1 MRWKE
6 IRASRSR
13 WWWTWCGIA
22 RWDGVVRVTVGRNTH
37 SIVNLH
43 YRTDSYWSG
52 GLHQDSTLDFSN
64 DFFIFNVG
72 VSKLYSSQNEVISD
86 QACRMWIPFF
96 LVVFQSM
103 SEPEQPEPE
112 VAEAGPGNAGN
123 ACFVRLMPD
132 LLQFPSTDIHGQNVT
147 VNIHVTRMSQCILE
161 NCRRVR
167 TEYMRSRCQIASSRD
182 NMVKG
187 HAVHQVQQP
196 CHRVIWQWQSYTYCM
211 DGVSSVKVII
221 IYFVETLVSI
231 SKQVFGNTWEV
242 LLPGCESL
250 PGHTVPG

>member
-6 IRASRSR
+6 IRASRSG
-13 WWWTWCGIA
+13 WW
-22 RWDGVVRVTVGRNTH
+22 
-37 SIVNLH
+37 S
-43 YRTDSYWSG
+43 SS

-64 DFFIFNVG
+64 DLFIFNVG

-167 TEYMRSRCQIASSRD
+167 TEYMRPCCQIASSRD
-182 NMVKG
+182 NTVKG

-221 IYFVETLVSI
+221 IHFVKTLVPI
-231 SKQVFGNTWEV
+231 SKQVLVSREKFCYQGANPCPVIQFRGKSQALDVWQPV
-242 LLPGCESL
+242 
-250 PGHTVPG
+250 

>member
-6 IRASRSR
+6 IRASRSG
-13 WWWTWCGIA
+13 WW
-22 RWDGVVRVTVGRNTH
+22 
-37 SIVNLH
+37 S
-43 YRTDSYWSG
+43 SS

-64 DFFIFNVG
+64 DLFIFNVG

-147 VNIHVTRMSQCILE
+147 VYIHVTRMSQCILE

-167 TEYMRSRCQIASSRD
+167 TEYMRPRCQKKLQAGTTRLRAMQCIKF
-182 NMVKG
+182 NNL
-187 HAVHQVQQP
+187 
-196 CHRVIWQWQSYTYCM
+196 VIESF
-211 DGVSSVKVII
+211 DSGKVIRTAWMGCQVWKSLWFI
-221 IYFVETLVSI
+221 L
-231 SKQVFGNTWEV
+231 SK
-242 LLPGCESL
+242 LSSPY
-250 PGHTVPG
+250 